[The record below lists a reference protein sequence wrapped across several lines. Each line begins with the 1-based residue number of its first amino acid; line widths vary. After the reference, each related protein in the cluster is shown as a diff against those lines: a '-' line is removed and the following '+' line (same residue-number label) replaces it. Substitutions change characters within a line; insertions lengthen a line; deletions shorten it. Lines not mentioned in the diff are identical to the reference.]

1 MKEETLRDYFNNT
14 VTVDILAA
22 DVKDSQRKTSYDVTT
37 VYIDKIEETG
47 EYEITRSHLIKLLD
61 DTIAERLTATDLN
74 TICFALIGSE
84 YFTWDESD
92 EILDSTIYDLENP
105 ELGHPLTMENLR
117 RWKEFLQTGNYTF
130 DKSELRGNELKRP
143 R

>member
-1 MKEETLRDYFNNT
+1 MKEETLRDYFSNT

-22 DVKDSQRKTSYDVTT
+22 DVKDSQRKTGYDVTA
-37 VYIDKIEETG
+37 VHIDNINETG
-47 EYEITRSHLIKLLD
+47 EYQITRSHLIKLLD

-92 EILDSTIYDLENP
+92 EILDRTIYDLDSP
-105 ELGHPLTMENLR
+105 ELGYPLTAENLR
-117 RWKEFLQTGNYTF
+117 RWKDFLQTGNYTF
-130 DKSELRGNELKRP
+130 DKSELRRNELKRL